1 MLKCM
6 GVSRIALCCFI
17 WATTATA
24 WSDQLDGGVAAVAE
38 TAPASQSVVMVQ
50 LGPRGCPSGPE
61 RVFFES
67 GRADIQ
73 PITQPI
79 LDEVARVLRVR
90 TDIKRVRIEGHADP
104 TEHHA
109 LEISRRRAAN
119 VRAYLIRLGV
129 EAERLVAVGFGSGC
143 RLVDSD
149 GPDYRAKNR
158 NVTVEILQ
166 QDGKTL
172 DTPRCRDAKSEQGLA
187 FKPR

>member
-1 MLKCM
+1 MLKDM
-6 GVSRIALCCFI
+6 GVLRIALCCI
-17 WATTATA
+17 VWASAATA
-24 WSDQLDGGVAAVAE
+24 WADLPDGGGAASGATE
-38 TAPASQSVVMVQ
+38 PAKPHLVTVQ
-50 LGPRGCPSGPE
+50 LERRGCPSGPE

-90 TDIKRVRIEGHADP
+90 TYIKRVRIEGHADP

-109 LEISRRRAAN
+109 LEVSRRRAAN

-149 GPDYRAKNR
+149 SPDYRAKNR